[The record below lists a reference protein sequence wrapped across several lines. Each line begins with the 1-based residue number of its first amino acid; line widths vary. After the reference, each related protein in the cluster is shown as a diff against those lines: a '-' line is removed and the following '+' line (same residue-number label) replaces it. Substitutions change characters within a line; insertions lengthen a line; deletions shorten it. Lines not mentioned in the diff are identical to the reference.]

1 MDPSLALLAQLF
13 DSLPLGVVV
22 LDAAGKVVIYNRAEE
37 RLANRQRARVVGR
50 DFFVEVAPC
59 MNVSRLAGEF
69 RAHIGRRALDVN
81 LEFSFPFMSLD
92 EPRDVRLK
100 MSSFEVGAAPYAVL
114 TVEDISAQRS
124 VERMKETLQDLLIHD
139 LKNPLSAILANLG
152 FLNRVGGI
160 RDNADAVEAISD
172 SVQSARRLQAMLL
185 NLLDISRL
193 ETGSLPLARADVDLD
208 ALLAAVVEEN
218 AALARMHDAALA
230 LGPAC
235 GLRASV
241 DPAVL
246 RRALGNL
253 IENAVRHAP
262 HVTVAA
268 RRDRDALVLEVVDDG
283 PGVPAA
289 MREAIFEKY
298 TQVGSA
304 RPATA
309 SYNRGLGLTFVRLA
323 AHAHGGDA
331 AVDCPAG
338 SGSAFRITLPAGS
351 G

>member
-22 LDAAGKVVIYNRAEE
+22 LDAAGRVVIYNRAEE
-37 RLANRQRARVVGR
+37 ALANRQRARVVGR

-69 RAHIGRRALDVN
+69 RKNIGRRPLDVD

-100 MSSFEVGAAPYAVL
+100 MSSFDVAAASYGVL
-114 TVEDISAQRS
+114 MVEDISAKRS

-152 FLNRVGGI
+152 YLDRIAGI
-160 RDNADAVEAISD
+160 RDNHDAVEAISD
-172 SVQSARRLQAMLL
+172 SVQAARRLQAMLL

-193 ETGSLPLARADVDLD
+193 ETNSLPLSRDLVDLD
-208 ALLAAVVEEN
+208 AMLAAAVEEN
-218 AALARMHDAALA
+218 AALARMHGSALA

-262 HVTVAA
+262 HVTVAG
-268 RRDRDALVLEVVDDG
+268 RRERGAVVLEVADDG
-283 PGVPAA
+283 PGVPAG
-289 MREAIFEKY
+289 MRHTIFEKY
-298 TQVGSA
+298 TQVQADG
-304 RPATA
+304 RATA
-309 SYNRGLGLTFVRLA
+309 AYNRGLGLTFVRLA

-331 AVDCPAG
+331 SVDCPAG
-338 SGSAFRITLPAGS
+338 GGSAFRIALPAPAP
-351 G
+351 

>member
-1 MDPSLALLAQLF
+1 MDPSLALLARLF

-22 LDAAGKVVIYNRAEE
+22 LDAAGRVVIYNHAEE
-37 RLANRQRARVVGR
+37 RLAHRERAHVVGR

-69 RAHIGRRALDVN
+69 RKNIGCAPLDVN

-100 MSSFEVGAAPYAVL
+100 MSSFDVGAAPYAVL
-114 TVEDISAQRS
+114 TVEDISTRRS

-139 LKNPLSAILANLG
+139 LKNPLSAILGNLG

-160 RDNADAVEAISD
+160 RDNRDAVEAISD

-193 ETGSLPLARADVDLD
+193 ETSSLPLTRHDVDLD
-208 ALLAAVVEEN
+208 AMLAAVIEEN
-218 AALARMHDAALA
+218 AALARMHDSALA
-230 LGPAC
+230 LGPAS

-241 DPAVL
+241 DPAVM

-268 RRDRDALVLEVVDDG
+268 RPDRDAVVLEVVDDG
-283 PGVPAA
+283 PGVPPA
-289 MREAIFEKY
+289 MRDAIFEKY
-298 TQVGSA
+298 TQVRSVG
-304 RPATA
+304 RATA

-331 AVDCPAG
+331 SVECPAG
-338 SGSAFRITLPAGS
+338 GGSVFRITLPAGP